1 MAKKQVVAIDIG
13 THTAKMVQLEQSS
26 AGVRLI
32 NANFVTYQNGDD
44 PYQVAQALERLW
56 EPLGKPS
63 KQGNLR
69 TLFNRNKSE
78 VVVALPRSL
87 VSTKRLANLPVAADD
102 QLASIVEIAAEAE
115 LPFRI
120 EEAIFTYHD
129 VRQTSEATSVEL
141 ISTRR
146 SSVTDYL
153 DLLEQNGVVA
163 SGVTPSMIAIAEVAA
178 NSGCTK
184 PTFVVDIGAM
194 HTDFCFIQNGTLRFS
209 RSFRLGGNNLSEQ
222 ISSALNIDTDAAAQE
237 KRHISADEEPTS
249 GWTAQLISELQRSIA
264 AANLQ
269 RETGNNEAENDIVGS
284 ESPTLSPTES
294 EIWLSGGGA
303 RVPDLASVLEAELNI
318 PTMLWNPLQEIQQSA
333 GIKIESERAEVG
345 PLLDQYGDTLAV
357 ALGVALS
364 ALNPA
369 VEVSLL
375 PKETAETLTQT
386 ARQRQILA
394 TAGLGIL
401 IIGGALFGGYT
412 LQRTQKH
419 RAELVDQ
426 RLANYEQ
433 PMAAAQT
440 QLGRE
445 LALTEMLAH
454 NISPLDI
461 LHALSEMFRDRT
473 QVAWTNFN
481 ITNLNVPETA
491 RITFNLEGSSHEA
504 INTLIGALDRSGVFT
519 NIRPG
524 ETTTIT
530 QDRKQI
536 FQVQVRCNLSPSAVK
551 TFAKKRYPM
560 PEIPVDQNESVETD
574 DEPNI
579 EPPASKTD
587 ELENENVEPENEN
600 VEPEN
605 EKNEDER

>member
-13 THTAKMVQLEQSS
+13 THTAKMVQFEQSS

-32 NANFVTYQNGDD
+32 NANFVTYQNPDD
-44 PYQVAQALERLW
+44 RYQVAQALERLW

-63 KQGNLR
+63 TQGNLR

-87 VSTKRLANLPVAADD
+87 VSTKRLANLPAAADD

-115 LPFRI
+115 LPFRV

-129 VRQTSEATSVEL
+129 VRQTSDATSVEL

-146 SSVTDYL
+146 SSVTDHL

-184 PTFVVDIGAM
+184 PTFIVDIGAM
-194 HTDFCFIQNGTLRFS
+194 HTDFCFIQNGRLRFS
-209 RSFRLGGNNLSEQ
+209 RSFRLAGNNLSEQ
-222 ISSALNIDTDAAAQE
+222 ISSALNIDIDAAAAE

-269 RETGNNEAENDIVGS
+269 RETGDNDAENDTVGS

-318 PTMLWNPLQEIQQSA
+318 PTMLWNPLQAIQQYA
-333 GIKIESERAEVG
+333 DIKIETNQPEVRT
-345 PLLDQYGDTLAV
+345 LLDEYGDTIAV
-357 ALGVALS
+357 PLGVALS

-386 ARQRQILA
+386 ARQRQIFA

-426 RLANYEQ
+426 RLANYAQ

-530 QDRKQI
+530 QDRKEI

-551 TFAKKRYPM
+551 TFAEKRYPM
-560 PEIPVDQNESVETD
+560 PEIPVDENQSVATD
-574 DEPNI
+574 DEINI
-579 EPPASKTD
+579 EPPAPKTD
-587 ELENENVEPENEN
+587 EPENEN
-600 VEPEN
+600 VELEN
-605 EKNEDER
+605 EKNEDDR